1 MSTPA
6 HKLSVQDE
14 VTPAEWEVRTQLAAA
29 YRLCVRYGWTD
40 LIFTHLAA
48 RVPGAPDQYLINPYG
63 LLFEEI
69 TASNL
74 IKVDF
79 DGNVVL
85 GDYPVNH
92 AGHAIHTSVFRNRA
106 DLNFSLHTHTRA
118 GIAVSTMQCGLLPLC
133 QQANQIMGN
142 IAYHGYGLSVATEEE
157 CARIGRDLADKH
169 AMILL
174 NHGLLVCGSNIP
186 EAFLLLYN
194 LELACKVQIDALAS
208 GQALHEPKPDDQA
221 SLARYGRLT
230 DESGPQDLMAWAAM
244 IRSLDAND
252 PSYKT

>member
-6 HKLSVQDE
+6 GRLSVQNQ
-14 VTPAEWEVRTQLAAA
+14 VSPAEWEVRTQLAAM

-40 LIFTHLAA
+40 LIFTHLTA

-63 LLFEEI
+63 LMFEEI
-69 TASNL
+69 NASNL

-85 GDYPVNH
+85 GDYPVNN
-92 AGHAIHTSVFRNRA
+92 AGHAIHTSVFKNRA

-118 GIAVSTMQCGLLPLC
+118 GIAVSTMKCGLLPLC

-142 IAYHGYGLSVATEEE
+142 VAYHEYGLSVATDEE
-157 CARIGRDLADKH
+157 CARIGRDLGDKH

-186 EAFLLLYN
+186 ETFLLLYN
-194 LELACKVQIDALAS
+194 LELACKVQVDALAS
-208 GQALHEPKPDDQA
+208 GQELHEPATGDREM
-221 SLARYGRLT
+221 LARYGRLT
-230 DESGPQDLMAWAAM
+230 DQSNAQDLMAWEAM
-244 IRSLDAND
+244 IRSLDARD
-252 PSYKT
+252 PSYRD